1 MKYGNIWFN
10 ALDLTIN
17 TLFILRVEVI
27 VHFFALL
34 VLQRSCLFQ
43 QEICSINHCGVFF
56 RSYRANP
63 FSHEGRFSLSW
74 SSHYGGMFVT

>member
-43 QEICSINHCGVFF
+43 QEICSINHCGVFL
-56 RSYRANP
+56 
-63 FSHEGRFSLSW
+63 GRTEPIPLVMKEDSLCL
-74 SSHYGGMFVT
+74 GRLTMEVCL